1 MPPARNDPCPCGSA
15 KKYKK
20 CCAGGDMETRIDRR
34 LGEKAPDGSSEAY
47 WRDRSMEILSQRMD
61 LLCRRMWQCA
71 QHAVAVGRVPVS
83 VQGGAA
89 RLGTK
94 PPAPGL
100 RGVC

>member
-1 MPPARNDPCPCGSA
+1 
-15 KKYKK
+15 
-20 CCAGGDMETRIDRR
+20 METRIDRR

-94 PPAPGL
+94 PPALGL